1 MTEKNIFVYKLF
13 LLLNISD
20 FILFFMYKLQPPEK
34 SHPLFPINPPLKI
47 EILSTPPP
55 VFENCRKVGGGG
67 GGAHYGNVLMKMF

>member
-55 VFENCRKVGGGG
+55 PFLKIAERWG
-67 GGAHYGNVLMKMF
+67 GGAVVPTMVTFL